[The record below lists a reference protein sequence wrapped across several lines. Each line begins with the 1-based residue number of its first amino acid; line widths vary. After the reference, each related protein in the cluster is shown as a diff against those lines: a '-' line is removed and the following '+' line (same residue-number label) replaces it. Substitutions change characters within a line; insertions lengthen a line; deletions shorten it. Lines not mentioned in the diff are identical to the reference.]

1 ILLIRFR
8 HRGAY
13 TINELLL
20 KVRDG
25 VKPALLWGLVSVAL
39 TTTYFFVTTR
49 FFGSWVSPVD
59 SYALAYNMKVWMSPR
74 VVFAIGVR
82 ADIFEETIFR
92 HYMVPLFDRF
102 SVIVSMFATSILWG
116 VLHISY
122 DMYPWYLYIVEFII
136 ITGPLFYVVYKRYG
150 FTTSILLHYFY

>member
-1 ILLIRFR
+1 SMVSLVISFIFLTAIGAFIWMYNTFLILLIRFR

-25 VKPALLWGLVSVAL
+25 VKPALLWGLVSLAL

-59 SYALAYNMKVWMSPR
+59 SYALAYNMKVWMIPL
-74 VVFAIGVR
+74 VVFAIGFS
-82 ADIFEETIFR
+82 AAIFEETIFR

-102 SVIVSMFATSILWG
+102 DFIVHSFS
-116 VLHISY
+116 S
-122 DMYPWYLYIVEFII
+122 
-136 ITGPLFYVVYKRYG
+136 
-150 FTTSILLHYFY
+150 